1 MLPRRHIRIKVFQS
15 LYTYS
20 QKFKHQS
27 FDLKKEFSKNLESYR
42 TLYYLIIYLL
52 FTIRIIAKEEINTNK
67 KKLLPNTHDLNPN
80 KKFINNSILKKITSK
95 EKHTKIEDIKVHNVS
110 KKIFKK
116 IKKTKIYSE
125 YMQQDENNLKIE
137 KTLILKILKTHIIS
151 NEEIHDFIEEYSI
164 YWNDDLLMVYNT
176 LLEKINNNDNINIL
190 KLFRQKDDKTFAY
203 ELLEK
208 TIKNTDKINQ
218 DIYKLAENWD
228 IERIA
233 LSDLIIM
240 RMAITE
246 MKTFANI
253 PHKVTLDEYID
264 ISKEYSSPKS
274 KEFVNGILDKFTKDI
289 LDKKL

>member
-1 MLPRRHIRIKVFQS
+1 M
-15 LYTYS
+15 
-20 QKFKHQS
+20 
-27 FDLKKEFSKNLESYR
+27 
-42 TLYYLIIYLL
+42 
-52 FTIRIIAKEEINTNK
+52 
-67 KKLLPNTHDLNPN
+67 
-80 KKFINNSILKKITSK
+80 
-95 EKHTKIEDIKVHNVS
+95 
-110 KKIFKK
+110 
-116 IKKTKIYSE
+116 
-125 YMQQDENNLKIE
+125 KIE

-176 LLEKINNNDNINIL
+176 LLEKINNDDNINIL

-246 MKTFANI
+246 MKSFANI

-274 KEFVNGILDKFTKDI
+274 KEFVNGILDKYTKDI
-289 LDKKL
+289 LEKKL